1 MNKTIY
7 FLLLFIFIIIFFAA
21 SVEKNGAIN
30 EHFKEKKSDNISGTV
45 FRLFSRQK
53 KGSLQYLTK
62 DKSLVFSEKKNYK
75 DLWTFFDKQIYSL
88 FYGLYLSFDS
98 KNKKLL
104 ISKNKPSSNFW
115 VYTPKG
121 QLNWVNKSSKKTEC
135 VPFNT
140 LDDVELDKKKC
151 LEYAF
156 YIEVIPE
163 PQYKK
168 KPGQKI
174 IYRELLEFPEK
185 IIKKINKNV
194 EKQKVY
200 NNIDV
205 HVFGY
210 PSSFKMKNKSNE
222 NKIDVELE
230 ILKPTVLWVFIL
242 AEVKDNLA
250 NICKTIKSSK
260 DKSKSTK
267 KKTASSKK
275 SSSLKCEPPKRN
287 YNIEYHIQYPKLVRN
302 ISSRV
307 ASEFGAHDKSS
318 DKIYRCKDVLT
329 SPYYI
334 KHFTSKDN

>member
-7 FLLLFIFIIIFFAA
+7 FLLIFIFIIIFFT
-21 SVEKNGAIN
+21 SVQKDGSVKEY
-30 EHFKEKKSDNISGTV
+30 FKEIKSENISGTV
-45 FRLFSRQK
+45 FRIFSRQK

-88 FYGLYLSFDS
+88 FYGLFLSFDS
-98 KNKKLL
+98 KNKKLV

-140 LDDVELDKKKC
+140 LDDIGVDKKKC

-156 YIEVIPE
+156 YVEVIKE
-163 PQYKK
+163 PKYQK

-174 IYRELLEFPEK
+174 IYKELLEFPEK
-185 IIKKINKNV
+185 ISKKIKKNV
-194 EKQKVY
+194 DKHKIY
-200 NNIDV
+200 DNIDV

-210 PSSFKMKNKSNE
+210 PSSYKMKNKSNT
-222 NKIDVELE
+222 NMIDVEID

-242 AEVKDNLA
+242 AQVKDNLA
-250 NICKTIKSSK
+250 NICKTITPSK
-260 DKSKSTK
+260 DKSKSSQ
-267 KKTASSKK
+267 KTASEKK
-275 SSSLKCEPPKRN
+275 SSSIKCEQPTRN

-329 SPYYI
+329 SPFYI
-334 KHFTSKDN
+334 KHFTAKQN